1 MGAAASIDNGS
12 LFRRAIRTMYNNNT
26 ERAQVNEMRPAGGP
40 MPAAGMTRLSG
51 KEDVKIFLDGKLEK
65 WQADMCT
72 QMDKLSDVDAMHIK
86 LATDYARHQVLERQD
101 IGTLAHDQIE
111 KMVQEQVK
119 AIMSDSNF
127 PFDKIMNNL
136 TQEIESKDIENTYN
150 LVQYLDVNEL
160 VFDADYR
167 TYDLVQYLNEFF
179 VDAER
184 EHAEEIDAEHTENLI
199 QCLNEFFVDV
209 EDEANDL
216 MEHCSKNIDGG
227 IIRLKLNM

>member
-12 LFRRAIRTMYNNNT
+12 LFRRAIRTMYNNT
-26 ERAQVNEMRPAGGP
+26 ERAQANEMQPAGGP

-136 TQEIESKDIENTYN
+136 TQEIDSKDIENTYN
-150 LVQYLDVNEL
+150 LVQY
-160 VFDADYR
+160 
-167 TYDLVQYLNEFF
+167 
-179 VDAER
+179 
-184 EHAEEIDAEHTENLI
+184 
-199 QCLNEFFVDV
+199 LNEFFVDV

-227 IIRLKLNM
+227 IIRLKLNMQDMLRV